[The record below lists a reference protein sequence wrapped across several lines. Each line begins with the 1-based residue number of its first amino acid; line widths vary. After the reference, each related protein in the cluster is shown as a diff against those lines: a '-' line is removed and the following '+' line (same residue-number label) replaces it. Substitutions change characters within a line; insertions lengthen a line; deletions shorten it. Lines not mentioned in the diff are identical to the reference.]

1 MLKHHKQEN
10 EEWVSHMHKKLTT
23 ERQGLAEEKAAA
35 EEASAELARQQE
47 LFQQKSAKLDAI
59 MRQVQGLKD

>member
-10 EEWVSHMHKKLTT
+10 EEWVSHMHSKMTS
-23 ERQGLAEEKAAA
+23 ERQALAEEKAAA
-35 EEASAELARQQE
+35 AEVSARLTKEQE
-47 LFQQKSAKLDAI
+47 IFQQKSNKLDAI